1 MFILRVFEIVY
12 ILPRLKEAEEK
23 KQRDEF
29 CKIDIDIDMN
39 KICDC
44 RMYYIQLHG
53 ITGRVDG
60 TVSGFIDKSF
70 ANLGVSQFEVV
81 SV

>member
-29 CKIDIDIDMN
+29 CKIDIDIDRI
-39 KICDC
+39 KYVIVECI
-44 RMYYIQLHG
+44 IQLHG
-53 ITGRVDG
+53 ITGRVHKYMDN
-60 TVSGFIDKSF
+60 FRFWKF
-70 ANLGVSQFEVV
+70 YR
-81 SV
+81 